1 MRPDWNNWAWQL
13 FPMKSSLVNSLA
25 REMFALYK
33 SAGTTLPLSAREE
46 GIDLPTACAV
56 EAEFRRLR
64 EEEGRIVAGRKA
76 GYANKAI
83 WRALKLETLVWAHM
97 YDDTV
102 HFSVNGRSVF
112 DLSAGQPLDARIEP
126 EIVFKLKHAPDAG
139 LDAAGVLLAVEW
151 LAVGFEIIA
160 CPFPGWQFQP
170 ADFVAAWGLHRGLIV
185 GPPRAVN
192 TDDIPALTEQLRNFK
207 LRLLKN
213 GQVAAEGAGRN
224 SLLSPALC
232 LAEFAGA
239 VQRQTG
245 CEPIKAGELFSSGT
259 LTSAQPIS
267 PRDEWS
273 VELEGLDIPNL
284 TLSLH

>member
-1 MRPDWNNWAWQL
+1 
-13 FPMKSSLVNSLA
+13 MKSSVVNSLA

-33 SAGTTLPLSAREE
+33 NAGTMIPLSAREE
-46 GIDLPTACAV
+46 GIDLATAYAV

-76 GYANKAI
+76 GYANKAM

-102 HFSVNGRSVF
+102 HYSVNGRSVF
-112 DLSAGQPLDARIEP
+112 DLSAGQPLEARIEP
-126 EIVFKLKHAPDAG
+126 EIVFKLKHAPEAG
-139 LDAAGVLLAVEW
+139 LDAAEVLQAVEW
-151 LAVGFEIIA
+151 LAIGFEIIA
-160 CPFPGWQFQP
+160 CPFPDWQFQP
-170 ADFVAAWGLHRGLIV
+170 ADFVAAWGLHRRLIV
-185 GPPRAVN
+185 GAPCAVN
-192 TDDIPALTEQLRNFK
+192 TDNIPALTEQLQNFK

-224 SLLSPALC
+224 SLRSPALC

-239 VQRQTG
+239 AQRQTG
-245 CEPIKAGELFSSGT
+245 CEPVKAGELFSSGT

-267 PRDEWS
+267 PGEEWC
-273 VELEGLDIPNL
+273 VELEGLHIPNL